1 MMVRKVLVLGDP
13 ALRTRCIDVTRFE
26 DAGLAQEIEDI
37 KETLEDFRIRNG
49 FGRGIAA
56 IQMGIPKRIIGLN
69 LGDGPFVLINPK
81 ITFRTDEEKE
91 LWDDCMSF
99 PDLVVKVRRSVGIS
113 LTYQDEAGNRVDWN
127 HLSFAESE
135 LLQHEMD
142 HLDGILAT
150 DRALDEK
157 SIIYKAEYTKNIT
170 YYS

>member
-1 MMVRKVLVLGDP
+1 MVRKVLVLGDP

-69 LGDGPFVLINPK
+69 LGHGPFVLINPH
-81 ITFRTDEEKE
+81 ITFRTVEERE
-91 LWDDCMSF
+91 MWDDCMSF
-99 PDLVVKVRRSVGIS
+99 PDLVVKVRRSVGIN
-113 LTYQDEAGNRVDWN
+113 LTYQDEAGNRIEWN
-127 HLSFAESE
+127 DLSFAESE

-142 HLDGILAT
+142 HLDGILAL
-150 DRALDEK
+150 DRAVDRA
-157 SIIYKAEYTKNIT
+157 SIIYKSEYTKNIT